1 MFDTAITDELLST
14 TRAVRKR
21 LDLERAV
28 DPQVILDCIALAQ
41 SSGLHYEVNAL
52 GTTIEG
58 PPDDVWS
65 LIRGMHESCLES
77 GAELV
82 VTVLKIAQHA
92 DTAAEPTMDGLTGKF
107 RT

>member
-1 MFDTAITDELLST
+1 MI
-14 TRAVRKR
+14 
-21 LDLERAV
+21 V
-28 DPQVILDCIALAQ
+28 DIEVVPRPLGTSANQYAHVEAAIALAQ
-41 SSGLHYEVNAL
+41 SSGLLYEVNAL
-52 GTTIEG
+52 GTTVEG

-92 DTAAEPTMDGLTGKF
+92 DAAAEPTMDGLTGKF